1 MKHALIQKLSA
12 IFGTDFEVMPDK
24 KSHVFGSV
32 EENIHSLMAE
42 VESVQYEA
50 AIIVSGTWKGT
61 SRTKL
66 YADLVWESFYHHR
79 SLR

>member
-1 MKHALIQKLSA
+1 MRPHLDYGDI
-12 IFGTDFEVMPDK
+12 IYHIPDK
-24 KSHVFGSV
+24 ESHVFGSV
-32 EENIHSLMAE
+32 EDNIHPLMAE

-50 AIIVSGTWKGT
+50 AIIVSGAWKGT

-66 YADLVWESFYHHR
+66 YADLVRESLYHHR